1 MTPGAPGVLA
11 VVGPTASG
19 KSALGVE
26 LARRCNGEV
35 VNADAFALYR
45 GMDIGTATP
54 TAAERRGVPHH
65 LFDLWS
71 VDQPAS
77 VVEYQ
82 RAARAVITAV
92 LDRGRTPVLVGGS
105 GLYVRAALDDI
116 RFPGTDPVLR
126 SELEAELAA
135 VGPAPLHARLRQLDP
150 PAAAAILPSN
160 GRRLVR
166 ALEVVA
172 LTGSFSATLPSYSD
186 PWLPTT
192 YLGLDPDLPAL
203 DERIEARTAAMFAGG
218 LVEEVERLVDAGLER
233 GPTAGRGIGYA
244 QVLAWRRGELATLE
258 EARADTARATRR
270 LVRRQRSW
278 FRRDPRVAWAP
289 DAASVLAGRA

>member
-1 MTPGAPGVLA
+1 MRPGGPGVLA

-19 KSALGVE
+19 KSALAVE
-26 LARRCNGEV
+26 LALRCDGEV

-54 TAAERRGVPHH
+54 TDAERRGVPHH

-71 VDQPAS
+71 VADPAS

-82 RAARAVITAV
+82 RAAREVMTGI
-92 LDRGRTPVLVGGS
+92 LDRGRTPILVGGS

-116 RFPGTDPVLR
+116 RFPGTDPALR
-126 SELEAELAA
+126 AALEAELAA
-135 VGPAPLHARLRQLDP
+135 TGPAALHARLQEQDP
-150 PAAAAILPSN
+150 AAAAAILPSN
-160 GRRLVR
+160 GRRIVR

-172 LTGSFSATLPSYSD
+172 LTGSFSATLPSYAN

-192 YLGLDPDLPAL
+192 YVGLDPELPAL
-203 DERIEARTAAMFAGG
+203 DERIAARTAAMFAGG
-218 LVEEVERLVDAGLER
+218 LVEEVAALVAEGLAD
-233 GPTAGRGIGYA
+233 GPTAPRAIGYA
-244 QVLAWRRGELATLE
+244 QVLGWRRGEPATLA
-258 EARADTARATRR
+258 EAEADTGRATRR

-278 FRRDPRVAWAP
+278 FRRDPRVTWAP
-289 DAASVLAGRA
+289 DAAAVLAARA